1 MYFLY
6 RGEKLYV
13 TKDNRSKPE
22 GKGCRKCFC
31 GTFGVIFLVAA
42 IIVAGLVGGRV
53 IMFNSRC
60 YLCSRKTPFFIQ
72 PGLLTPNPS
81 TRPSSRTAAPGTLKT
96 PTIPDSEAC
105 STRTRPT
112 RTTWMTTMT
121 TTMITIM
128 TTDMTMGM
136 RSLSPKAAVR
146 SFAKF

>member
-53 IMFNSRC
+53 TMLNSRC
-60 YLCSRKTPFFIQ
+60 FLCSRKTTLVSAGIIDPQ
-72 PGLLTPNPS
+72 PKHEALVKDGRSRDIENPDDPRLGGVFHPDAPNSNNLDDHHDHDHDHDHGHDHGHEVTFPEG
-81 TRPSSRTAAPGTLKT
+81 SSK
-96 PTIPDSEAC
+96 
-105 STRTRPT
+105 
-112 RTTWMTTMT
+112 
-121 TTMITIM
+121 
-128 TTDMTMGM
+128 
-136 RSLSPKAAVR
+136 
-146 SFAKF
+146 